1 MANLYLAI
9 FFVNNASIN
18 AIVGKLLDLFVMETI
33 KNILFLILPRV
44 WYHIDDIH
52 VI

>member
-18 AIVGKLLDLFVMETI
+18 AIVGKLLDLFVMEI
-33 KNILFLILPRV
+33 MKKYFI
-44 WYHIDDIH
+44 IDFTTSMISQ
-52 VI
+52 IE